1 MERLK
6 IGDTLWHPCN
16 YDVIE
21 HKIKGVREY
30 EDFVQYE
37 TQAVRN
43 VGASG
48 RIQLLLSHRENKIL
62 FVGYVNGEESI
73 YAESGLMD
81 FVEGYYY
88 TNKSEAEVV
97 YYENQRILSWSS
109 MNKHKQLYE
118 QSKKNYDKVEKLVK
132 DLKEKVKQ
140 LKLV

>member
-1 MERLK
+1 MEKLK

-30 EDFVQYE
+30 EHFVQYE

-48 RIQLLLSHRENKIL
+48 YIKLLLSHRENKIL
-62 FVGYVNGEESI
+62 FVGYVDGEDSI
-73 YAESGLMD
+73 DYESGLQD

-88 TNKSEAEVV
+88 TNKSKAELV
-97 YYENQRILSWSS
+97 YYEKQRILSWSS
-109 MNKHKQLYE
+109 MEKSKKLYE
-118 QSKKNYDKVEKLVK
+118 QSKVHYDKVEKLVN
-132 DLKEKVKQ
+132 DIKEKIKNG
-140 LKLV
+140 